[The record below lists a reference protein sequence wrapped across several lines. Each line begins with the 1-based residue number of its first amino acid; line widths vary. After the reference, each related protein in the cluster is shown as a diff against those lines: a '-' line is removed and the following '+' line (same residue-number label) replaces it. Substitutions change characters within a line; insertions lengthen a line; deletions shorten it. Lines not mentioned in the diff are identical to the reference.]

1 MPNIRFKVKKKAVK
15 EAKFTSPEGDSSM
28 KGSGMSD
35 VTELDLTLKKT
46 NLIVA

>member
-1 MPNIRFKVKKKAVK
+1 MLNIRFKVKKKAVK

-35 VTELDLTLKKT
+35 VTELELNPKED
-46 NLIVA
+46 